1 VGGWVCSDTFDHTSQ
16 LRFLETRFG
25 VTVPN
30 LSSWRR
36 SVTGD
41 LTAALPVL
49 GTPITKPP
57 HLPLT
62 SASTTTPPISNECSP
77 SQLIE
82 INVNQTQYPLKKK
95 QKMPVQQAGSLRRT
109 PR

>member
-1 VGGWVCSDTFDHTSQ
+1 
-16 LRFLETRFG
+16 
-25 VTVPN
+25 
-30 LSSWRR
+30 
-36 SVTGD
+36 VTGD

-49 GTPITKPP
+49 GKPITRPQ

-62 SASTTTPPISNECSP
+62 SASTTTPPISNQCSP
-77 SQLIE
+77 SQLLE
-82 INVNQTQYPLKKK
+82 IDVNQPQYPLKKR